1 MSLYIFLHSF
11 DKFIYFRW
19 KYTWAGIVYITDAS
33 STVEVTSY
41 AESIEIPTA
50 ELTSDDVAE
59 HEASKERIR
68 RDPSLCTSHTVIVV
82 DQSGSMR
89 TSDVFDFK
97 NRSQAVFG
105 MLALDFVAKQRLSG
119 EASATDVV
127 SLVLM
132 HDEAEVAFEREPMGL
147 ILYNKF
153 VDLHNNGV
161 PRSHGNFLPA
171 LELAQSLLEEECHGS
186 CAMSLLFLSDGKP
199 SDPTEK
205 LYPSGPPRE
214 ELIASEVAS
223 LAESFGQQLSVST
236 LGFANRD
243 QDFSVLEKMAKA
255 AQDAGASGEFHRP
268 ELSSAGLG
276 TAIARTVS
284 SLTAT
289 RTRLTLLAEQS
300 GPRRPVRQVARER
313 AGGFWDCVPTRG
325 DTDNELANGEG
336 VSSGWV
342 IRNKKVE
349 RWKYVHR
356 RRDDRRDPWMPRK
369 FHSDQADCVAIR
381 RKSLGEG
388 AERIVFGLRVCA
400 YSQAVWSDIGELQQ
414 HDLSVYNACSSGGR
428 VTMFRGSDS
437 CPRAQKVF
445 CSICL
450 CPYILMGVP
459 YASNH
464 LPSIVLCE
472 QTCYQP

>member
-1 MSLYIFLHSF
+1 MPTIGDSPTLNLYSVYMVARLSVKQHSNACHSLYFSLRL
-11 DKFIYFRW
+11 DTLIYLRW

-33 STVEVTSY
+33 STIEVTSY
-41 AESIEIPTA
+41 AEPIEIPTA
-50 ELTSDDVAE
+50 ELTPDDVAE
-59 HEASKERIR
+59 HEASKERLR
-68 RDPSLCTSHTVIVV
+68 EDPSLCTSHTVIVV

-119 EASATDVV
+119 DASATDVV

-132 HDEAEVAFEREPMGL
+132 HDKGEVAFEREPMGL
-147 ILYNKF
+147 VLYNKF

-171 LELAQSLLEEECHGS
+171 LELAQSLLEGQCHGS

-199 SDPTEK
+199 SDQTEMVYS
-205 LYPSGPPRE
+205 LGLPRE
-214 ELIASEVAS
+214 EAIAGRITS

-276 TAIARTVS
+276 TAIAHTVS

-300 GPRRPVRQVARER
+300 GLRRPVRQVGRER
-313 AGGFWDCVPTRG
+313 VGSFWDCLPTRG
-325 DTDNELANGEG
+325 DTDNEPTSGEG
-336 VSSGWV
+336 DSSGWV
-342 IRNKKVE
+342 VRNEGVE

-356 RRDDRRDPWMPRK
+356 RRNDRSMDPWMPRK
-369 FHSDQADCVAIR
+369 FDSDQANCVAIR
-381 RKSLGEG
+381 RQTLGEG
-388 AERIVFGLRVCA
+388 AERMVFGLRVCT
-400 YSQAVWSDIGELQQ
+400 YSQQ
-414 HDLSVYNACSSGGR
+414 
-428 VTMFRGSDS
+428 
-437 CPRAQKVF
+437 
-445 CSICL
+445 
-450 CPYILMGVP
+450 
-459 YASNH
+459 
-464 LPSIVLCE
+464 CE
-472 QTCYQP
+472 AI